1 MLSTFLRRRSARFV
15 AVSRRTPR
23 CFASARSNTLTL
35 VAVNDVYDLEHL
47 PKLRTLVDA
56 VKAEREGKVI
66 TTLAGDFL
74 SPSVLSSLDRG
85 RGMVQVL
92 NAVGVDYACLGNHEA
107 DVGLKALRKR
117 LGEFDATLINS
128 NVPGAVDGAP
138 ATAVV
143 SLPGGKRVGRL
154 GLLTSEPGVFRKDVF
169 RGLEID
175 DVLSTAKTLSA
186 ELRADGVAA
195 VVALTHQSIDADLEL
210 SRTGAVE
217 KSTVSRPTLIS
228 IGTNEPGR
236 LYLRR
241 LLRRADL
248 RGSLRLS

>member
-1 MLSTFLRRRSARFV
+1 MLTTLRSRSASLRRQIATRVMLSRSPGCAQRSFATAR
-15 AVSRRTPR
+15 A
-23 CFASARSNTLTL
+23 NTHTL

-56 VKAEREGKVI
+56 VKAEREGTVI

-92 NAVGVDYACLGNHEA
+92 NAVGIDYACLGNHEA

-143 SLPGGKRVGRL
+143 ELPGGKRVGLL
-154 GLLTSEPGVFRKDVF
+154 GLLTSEPGVFRKDV
-169 RGLEID
+169 RTRR
-175 DVLSTAKTLSA
+175 LSMAPSA
-186 ELRADGVAA
+186 HRFSPPAG
-195 VVALTHQSIDADLEL
+195 L
-210 SRTGAVE
+210 SRAQDRRRTLNREDVGGGA
-217 KSTVSRPTLIS
+217 SRRRR
-228 IGTNEPGR
+228 GR
-236 LYLRR
+236 GRR
-241 LLRRADL
+241 PDAPIDRR
-248 RGSLRLS
+248 

>member
-1 MLSTFLRRRSARFV
+1 MLSTFLRGGSSRFVAARARVADARV
-15 AVSRRTPR
+15 AVSRQNPR

-47 PKLRTLVDA
+47 PKLRTLVDE
-56 VKAEREGKVI
+56 VKAQREGKVI

-143 SLPGGKRVGRL
+143 ELPGGKRVGLL
-154 GLLTSEPGVFRKDVF
+154 GLLTSEPGVFRKDV
-169 RGLEID
+169 RTRR
-175 DVLSTAKTLSA
+175 LSMAPSA
-186 ELRADGVAA
+186 HRFSPPAG
-195 VVALTHQSIDADLEL
+195 L
-210 SRTGAVE
+210 SRAQDRRRTLNREDIVGGAPRGG
-217 KSTVSRPTLIS
+217 SSRGRRPDAPIDRRGSRTVT
-228 IGTNEPGR
+228 
-236 LYLRR
+236 RR
-241 LLRRADL
+241 LR
-248 RGSLRLS
+248 

>member
-1 MLSTFLRRRSARFV
+1 MMLTALRSRSARLGRQI
-15 AVSRRTPR
+15 AARA
-23 CFASARSNTLTL
+23 FATSRSNTLTL

-47 PKLRTLVDA
+47 PKLRTLVDT

-117 LGEFDATLINS
+117 LGEFSATLINS

-143 SLPGGKRVGRL
+143 SSPAVHKSNCRGASH
-154 GLLTSEPGVFRKDVF
+154 GLHA
-169 RGLEID
+169 ID
-175 DVLSTAKTLSA
+175 TTQLN
-186 ELRADGVAA
+186 GVAVGVLPPLDSVSTTA
-195 VVALTHQSIDADLEL
+195 ISP
-210 SRTGAVE
+210 R
-217 KSTVSRPTLIS
+217 KS
-228 IGTNEPGR
+228 
-236 LYLRR
+236 Y
-241 LLRRADL
+241 
-248 RGSLRLS
+248 

>member
-1 MLSTFLRRRSARFV
+1 MMLTTLRSRSASLRRQIAARALMLSRSPGCAQR
-15 AVSRRTPR
+15 S
-23 CFASARSNTLTL
+23 FATARSNTLTL

-47 PKLRTLVDA
+47 PKLRTLVDT
-56 VKAEREGKVI
+56 VKAERAGGTVI

-92 NAVGVDYACLGNHEA
+92 NAVGVDYACFGNHEA

-143 SLPGGKRVGRL
+143 DLPGGKRVGLL
-154 GLLTSEPGVFRKDVF
+154 GLLTSEPGVFRKDVRTRRLSMAPSAHRF
-169 RGLEID
+169 SPPAGLSRARDRRRTHNRERIVGGAPRRRRGSCCCIN
-175 DVLSTAKTLSA
+175 T
-186 ELRADGVAA
+186 
-195 VVALTHQSIDADLEL
+195 SID
-210 SRTGAVE
+210 RRGPRAV
-217 KSTVSRPTLIS
+217 T
-228 IGTNEPGR
+228 
-236 LYLRR
+236 RR
-241 LLRRADL
+241 LR
-248 RGSLRLS
+248 

>member
-1 MLSTFLRRRSARFV
+1 MLSAFLRRGSARFV
-15 AVSRRTPR
+15 AARARVADARVAVSRRNPR

-47 PKLRTLVDA
+47 PKLRTLVDT
-56 VKAEREGKVI
+56 VKAEREGTVI

-92 NAVGVDYACLGNHEA
+92 NAVGIEYACLGNHEA

-117 LGEFDATLINS
+117 LDEFDATLINS

-143 SLPGGKRVGRL
+143 SLPGGKRVGLL
-154 GLLTSEPGVFRKDVF
+154 GLLTSEPGVFRKDV
-169 RGLEID
+169 
-175 DVLSTAKTLSA
+175 
-186 ELRADGVAA
+186 
-195 VVALTHQSIDADLEL
+195 
-210 SRTGAVE
+210 RT
-217 KSTVSRPTLIS
+217 
-228 IGTNEPGR
+228 
-236 LYLRR
+236 RR
-241 LLRRADL
+241 LFMAPSAHRFSPPAGISRAEHRGRPRHGEDVGGGAPRRRR
-248 RGSLRLS
+248 RGRGRRPDAPIDRRRS

>member
-1 MLSTFLRRRSARFV
+1 MMLTALRSRSARLGRQI
-15 AVSRRTPR
+15 AARA
-23 CFASARSNTLTL
+23 FATAPSNTLTL

-56 VKAEREGKVI
+56 VKAERADGTVI

-92 NAVGVDYACLGNHEA
+92 NAVGIDYACLGNHEA

-128 NVPGAVDGAP
+128 PVPGAVEDAP

-143 SLPGGKRVGRL
+143 SLPGGKRVGLL
-154 GLLTSEPGVFRKDVF
+154 GLLTSEPGVFRKDV
-169 RGLEID
+169 
-175 DVLSTAKTLSA
+175 
-186 ELRADGVAA
+186 
-195 VVALTHQSIDADLEL
+195 
-210 SRTGAVE
+210 RT
-217 KSTVSRPTLIS
+217 
-228 IGTNEPGR
+228 
-236 LYLRR
+236 RR
-241 LLRRADL
+241 LSMAPSAHRFFPPA
-248 RGSLRLS
+248 GI

>member
-1 MLSTFLRRRSARFV
+1 MLSTSLLRRGARV
-15 AVSRRTPR
+15 VRRYA
-23 CFASARSNTLTL
+23 ASARSNTLTL
-35 VAVNDVYDLEHL
+35 VAVNDVYGLEHL

-56 VKAEREGKVI
+56 VTAERAGGTVI

-92 NAVGVDYACLGNHEA
+92 NAVGINYACLGNHEA

-143 SLPGGKRVGRL
+143 SLPGGKRVGLL
-154 GLLTSEPGVFRKDVF
+154 GLLTSEPGVFRKDV
-169 RGLEID
+169 
-175 DVLSTAKTLSA
+175 
-186 ELRADGVAA
+186 
-195 VVALTHQSIDADLEL
+195 
-210 SRTGAVE
+210 RT
-217 KSTVSRPTLIS
+217 
-228 IGTNEPGR
+228 
-236 LYLRR
+236 RR
-241 LLRRADL
+241 LFMAPSAHRFSPPAGISRAEHRGRPRHGEDVGGGAPRRRRRGRGRRPDAPIDR
-248 RGSLRLS
+248 RGSRAITRRLR

>member
-1 MLSTFLRRRSARFV
+1 MLTTLRSRSASLRRQIAARALMLSRSPGCVQR
-15 AVSRRTPR
+15 S
-23 CFASARSNTLTL
+23 FATARSNTLTL

-56 VKAEREGKVI
+56 VKAERAGGTVI

-92 NAVGVDYACLGNHEA
+92 NAVGIGYACFGNHEA

-117 LGEFDATLINS
+117 IGEFSATLINS

-143 SLPGGKRVGRL
+143 SFPAVHKSNCRGASH
-154 GLLTSEPGVFRKDVF
+154 GLHA
-169 RGLEID
+169 ID
-175 DVLSTAKTLSA
+175 TTQL
-186 ELRADGVAA
+186 DGVVVGVLPPLDSVNTAA
-195 VVALTHQSIDADLEL
+195 
-210 SRTGAVE
+210 
-217 KSTVSRPTLIS
+217 IS
-228 IGTNEPGR
+228 PR
-236 LYLRR
+236 KV
-241 LLRRADL
+241 LLKNYRCT
-248 RGSLRLS
+248 

>member
-1 MLSTFLRRRSARFV
+1 MMLSAFLRRGSARFV
-15 AVSRRTPR
+15 AARARVADVRVAVSRRNPR
-23 CFASARSNTLTL
+23 CFATARSNTLTL

-56 VKAEREGKVI
+56 VKAERAGGTVI

-92 NAVGVDYACLGNHEA
+92 NAVGIGYACLGNHEA

-138 ATAVV
+138 ATSVV
-143 SLPGGKRVGRL
+143 ELPGGKRVGLL

-169 RGLEID
+169 RGLKIED
-175 DVLSTAKTLSA
+175 ALATAKALSA
-186 ELRADGVAA
+186 ELRAHGAAA

-210 SRTGAVE
+210 SRAGCV
-217 KSTVSRPTLIS
+217 
-228 IGTNEPGR
+228 
-236 LYLRR
+236 
-241 LLRRADL
+241 DL
-248 RGSLRLS
+248 VVGGH

>member
-56 VKAEREGKVI
+56 VKAERAGGTVI

-92 NAVGVDYACLGNHEA
+92 NAVGVDYACFGNHEA
-107 DVGLKALRKR
+107 DVGLEALRKR
-117 LGEFDATLINS
+117 IGEFSATLINS
-128 NVPGAVDGAP
+128 NVPGAVVDAP

-143 SLPGGKRVGRL
+143 SFPAVHKSNCRGASRWRGGGDF
-154 GLLTSEPGVFRKDVF
+154 P
-169 RGLEID
+169 
-175 DVLSTAKTLSA
+175 TA
-186 ELRADGVAA
+186 
-195 VVALTHQSIDADLEL
+195 
-210 SRTGAVE
+210 
-217 KSTVSRPTLIS
+217 
-228 IGTNEPGR
+228 
-236 LYLRR
+236 
-241 LLRRADL
+241 
-248 RGSLRLS
+248 

>member
-1 MLSTFLRRRSARFV
+1 MLSTFLRRRGARV
-15 AVSRRTPR
+15 VRRYA
-23 CFASARSNTLTL
+23 ASARSNTLTL
-35 VAVNDVYDLEHL
+35 VAVNDVYGLEHL
-47 PKLRTLVDA
+47 PKLRTLVDT
-56 VKAEREGKVI
+56 VKAEREGTVI

-92 NAVGVDYACLGNHEA
+92 NAVGIEYACLGNHEA

-143 SLPGGKRVGRL
+143 ELPGGKRVGLL

-169 RGLEID
+169 RGLDIED
-175 DVLSTAKTLSA
+175 VRNLEAAEDVLA
-186 ELRADGVAA
+186 ED
-195 VVALTHQSIDADLEL
+195 
-210 SRTGAVE
+210 
-217 KSTVSRPTLIS
+217 PW
-228 IGTNEPGR
+228 
-236 LYLRR
+236 LRR
-241 LLRRADL
+241 QQAQQADAL
-248 RGSLRLS
+248 PAR